1 MRLHFHPLGVGQHIS
16 VHPKLESQSLA

>member
-1 MRLHFHPLGVGQHIS
+1 MRCHFRPLRVGQHIS